1 MSLRVHYPWDK
12 TPEGGSFFV
21 PTLAPHKTKEA
32 GLKAALHHRVLAKAT
47 FGMKDGKHGV
57 LFTRRRATRRGTPS
71 PSQSS
76 DA

>member
-1 MSLRVHYPWDK
+1 MKPRVHYPWSK
-12 TPEGGSFFV
+12 VPEGGSFFV
-21 PTLAPHKTKEA
+21 PTLAPFKTKEA

-47 FGMKDGKHGV
+47 FGLKDGKHGV
-57 LFTRRRATRRGTPS
+57 LFTRRPAVRRDTAS